1 MNLHISEKKY
11 EKTQYYGLD
20 LLKFLMALLVAAR
33 HVIQIYYPA
42 ESRWR
47 LVIGNW
53 LSNLAVPVFF
63 VIAGFLLFK
72 KLTNTDWT
80 IIRRYVCRILKLYI
94 LWCIIYWPIDIYNWH
109 QSGEPVLKTIL
120 FYFQSFLFSSTIT
133 QLWYLPA
140 LATAC
145 LIVWAGY
152 KAGLKI
158 WMLLLL
164 TSLLFIFGCSC
175 NNQYFLEHSPRKIQ
189 EFIHWYAPIFLTT
202 RNGVFYGSLYV
213 TLGLWFS
220 RKQWHMPPLLAAV
233 GSLIFLGVMYKEVST
248 FSNANMVFSAVPTV
262 VCLVELAMGLKG
274 TSSRFFLF
282 LREQSQWIYFSH
294 YYFIHLFSWTIHYN
308 PLPMTKKNIM
318 LSVLGPMFLFTFFI
332 SFLSH
337 RQHGQWLRKLI

>member
-220 RKQWHMPPLLAAV
+220 RKQWHMPPLLAAA
-233 GSLIFLGVMYKEVST
+233 GSLIFLRVMYKEVST
-248 FSNANMVFSAVPTV
+248 FSNANMVFSAIPTV

-308 PLPMTKKNIM
+308 PLPMTQKNIM
-318 LSVLGPMFLFTFFI
+318 LSVLVPMFLFTFFI

-337 RQHGQWLRKLI
+337 RKHGKWLQVLI

>member
-152 KAGLKI
+152 KAGLKL

-202 RNGVFYGSLYV
+202 RNGLFYGSLYV

-220 RKQWHMPPLLAAV
+220 KKQWHMPPLLAAA

-308 PLPMTKKNIM
+308 PLPMTPKNIM
-318 LSVLGPMFLFTFFI
+318 LSVLVPMFLFTFFI